1 MAAYKAKVTVMTNG
15 KEYRPG
21 SILPADISSVD
32 LAFLKEKKFV
42 ELADVPEVVTDE
54 DDEDEEFEGFDE
66 MDPGAVKSEEEIRK
80 IRTKKDLVA
89 YAASIGYDLGEW
101 KEKSVK
107 ILQEEIINYQEE
119 QIGEREDGQEDGKAR
134 KTEKA
139 RAFEMR
145 SFKDQLEKDF
155 DSTFFNVNEFAELHN
170 IDGKEVPVVV
180 DNDTLLA
187 LNLGK
192 NADSDGI
199 FEDAKLFFI
208 LKKYLDSEPVIGQI
222 MDFDGESY
230 PIGNILEDF
239 GGYTIILRGNES

>member
-1 MAAYKAKVTVMTNG
+1 MTWENGRKKASRSFRK
-15 KEYRPG
+15 K
-21 SILPADISSVD
+21 SS
-32 LAFLKEKKFV
+32 
-42 ELADVPEVVTDE
+42 TT
-54 DDEDEEFEGFDE
+54 
-66 MDPGAVKSEEEIRK
+66 RK
-80 IRTKKDLVA
+80 NR
-89 YAASIGYDLGEW
+89 S
-101 KEKSVK
+101 
-107 ILQEEIINYQEE
+107 
-119 QIGEREDGQEDGKAR
+119 EREKTARKPGKAR

-155 DSTFFNVNEFAELHN
+155 DSTFFNMNEFAELHN

-222 MDFDGESY
+222 IDFDGESY

>member
-1 MAAYKAKVTVMTNG
+1 
-15 KEYRPG
+15 
-21 SILPADISSVD
+21 
-32 LAFLKEKKFV
+32 
-42 ELADVPEVVTDE
+42 
-54 DDEDEEFEGFDE
+54 
-66 MDPGAVKSEEEIRK
+66 
-80 IRTKKDLVA
+80 
-89 YAASIGYDLGEW
+89 
-101 KEKSVK
+101 
-107 ILQEEIINYQEE
+107 
-119 QIGEREDGQEDGKAR
+119 
-134 KTEKA
+134 
-139 RAFEMR
+139 MR

-155 DSTFFNVNEFAELHN
+155 DSTFFNMNEFAELHN

-239 GGYTIILRGNES
+239 GGYTIILRGIELCFIPKSMLHALMMKKSGWGILKAKRRLYYPGRSIGRFRT

>member
-1 MAAYKAKVTVMTNG
+1 
-15 KEYRPG
+15 
-21 SILPADISSVD
+21 
-32 LAFLKEKKFV
+32 
-42 ELADVPEVVTDE
+42 
-54 DDEDEEFEGFDE
+54 
-66 MDPGAVKSEEEIRK
+66 
-80 IRTKKDLVA
+80 
-89 YAASIGYDLGEW
+89 
-101 KEKSVK
+101 
-107 ILQEEIINYQEE
+107 
-119 QIGEREDGQEDGKAR
+119 
-134 KTEKA
+134 
-139 RAFEMR
+139 MR

-155 DSTFFNVNEFAELHN
+155 DSTFFNMNEFAELHN

-222 MDFDGESY
+222 IDFDGESY

-239 GGYTIILRGNES
+239 CGYTIILRVNES

>member
-1 MAAYKAKVTVMTNG
+1 
-15 KEYRPG
+15 
-21 SILPADISSVD
+21 
-32 LAFLKEKKFV
+32 
-42 ELADVPEVVTDE
+42 
-54 DDEDEEFEGFDE
+54 
-66 MDPGAVKSEEEIRK
+66 
-80 IRTKKDLVA
+80 
-89 YAASIGYDLGEW
+89 
-101 KEKSVK
+101 
-107 ILQEEIINYQEE
+107 
-119 QIGEREDGQEDGKAR
+119 
-134 KTEKA
+134 
-139 RAFEMR
+139 MR

-155 DSTFFNVNEFAELHN
+155 DSTFFNMNEFAELHN
-170 IDGKEVPVVV
+170 IDGKEVQVLNWMKAQSYIRKDRIV

-222 MDFDGESY
+222 IDFDGESY